1 MQNGEIRAVY
11 TQHSIRVYQA
21 YSDFIVDDAIK
32 NGRFGAGFK
41 MERMTWIKTSFL
53 WMMYR
58 CGWAEKKGQERV
70 LAIDIKRES
79 FDYLAKNAVISSYS
93 MELKISKEEW
103 KKAIASSD
111 IRCQWDPER
120 DIYGNPLKER
130 AIQIGIRGKVVN
142 DYVNRWILKMTD
154 ITDYVHELNHMRLR
168 GENILDLL
176 PDEKIYE
183 VTCRKNS
190 DIS

>member
-1 MQNGEIRAVY
+1 MQGREIRAVY

-21 YSDFIVDDAIK
+21 YSDFIADDAVK

-41 MERMTWIKTSFL
+41 MERMTWIKPSFL

-79 FDYLAKNAVISSYS
+79 FDYLVKNTVISSYS
-93 MELKISKEEW
+93 ENLEISKEEW
-103 KKAIASSD
+103 KKAIAGSD

-120 DIYGNPLKER
+120 DINGNPLEER
-130 AIQIGIRGKVVN
+130 SIQIGIRGKAVY
-142 DYVNRWILKMTD
+142 DYVNSWILEITD
-154 ITDYVHELNHMRLR
+154 ITDYVHELNHMRLS
-168 GENILDLL
+168 GENILHLL
-176 PDEKIYE
+176 PDEKVYE
-183 VTCRKNS
+183 IAEK
-190 DIS
+190 

>member
-1 MQNGEIRAVY
+1 MQRGEIRAVY

-41 MERMTWIKTSFL
+41 MERMTWIKPSFL

-79 FDYLAKNAVISSYS
+79 FDYLVKNAVISSYNENLG
-93 MELKISKEEW
+93 MTKEEW
-103 KKAIASSD
+103 KQAVANSD

-120 DIYGNPLKER
+120 DINGNALETR
-130 AIQIGIRGKVVN
+130 SIQIGIRGKAVY
-142 DYVNRWILKMTD
+142 DYVNSWIFKMTD
-154 ITDYVHELNHMRLR
+154 ITDYVHELNHMRLS
-168 GENILDLL
+168 GENILNLL
-176 PDEKIYE
+176 PDEKVYE
-183 VTCRKNS
+183 VT
-190 DIS
+190 